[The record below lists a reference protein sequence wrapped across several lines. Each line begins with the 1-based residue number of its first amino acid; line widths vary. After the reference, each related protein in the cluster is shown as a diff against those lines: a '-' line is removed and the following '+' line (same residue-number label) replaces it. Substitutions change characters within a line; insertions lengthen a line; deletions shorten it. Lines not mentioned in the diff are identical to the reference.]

1 MVATMDPRMAVHAGF
16 PEHGATDACAGIE
29 IIKFIAMRVPGMR
42 LSMALLAEL
51 RCSPDQRTRMDRT
64 VCIMTDRALLEDRLM
79 FPQERPAFLGMTG
92 IAIVVDR
99 YLAQF
104 RLARRLMCLVTVV
117 ALHLPVTKWMTE
129 LL

>member
-1 MVATMDPRMAVHAGF
+1 
-16 PEHGATDACAGIE
+16 
-29 IIKFIAMRVPGMR
+29 
-42 LSMALLAEL
+42 
-51 RCSPDQRTRMDRT
+51 
-64 VCIMTDRALLEDRLM
+64 
-79 FPQERPAFLGMTG
+79 MTG
-92 IAIVVDR
+92 VAIIVDR